1 MSHTALIDASTL
13 HAHLSDPDWVVMDC
27 RFSLADPEA
36 GRRAYHDGHL
46 PGAHYAHLDQDL
58 SNPVTLATG
67 RHPLPDPERLA
78 HKLGAWGIDHDT
90 QVVAYDDMGGML
102 AAARLWWL
110 LRWLGHTACAVLDGG
125 LPAWR
130 RAGLPL
136 TAEIP
141 AGRPTAFVPRPDDRL
156 WMNTEQVMTLPA
168 AEVLLDARAAARYRG
183 EVEPIDPVA
192 GHIPGALNLPTDGN
206 LTPEGHFLPVAALR
220 ERFAAVL
227 DDRAPATVIHACGSG
242 VTACHN
248 LLAMEAAG
256 LGGSRLYAGSWSEW
270 IRDPRRAVA
279 VGAA

>member
-1 MSHTALIDASTL
+1 MSHTTLIDASTL
-13 HAHLSDPDWVVMDC
+13 HTHRNDPNWVVIDC

-36 GRRAYHDGHL
+36 GRRAYRDNHL
-46 PGAHYAHLDQDL
+46 PGARYAHLDEDL
-58 SNPVTLATG
+58 SDPITPATG

-78 HKLGAWGIDHDT
+78 QKLGAWGIGHDT

-141 AGRPTAFVPRPDDRL
+141 AARPTAFVSRPDDRL
-156 WMNTEQVMTLPA
+156 WMSTEQVLALSAT
-168 AEVLLDARAAARYRG
+168 EVLLDARAAARYRG
-183 EVEPIDPVA
+183 EMEPIDPVA

-220 ERFAAVL
+220 ERFAAAL
-227 DDRAPATVIHACGSG
+227 DDRAPATVSPA
-242 VTACHN
+242 VTPARS
-248 LLAMEAAG
+248 A
-256 LGGSRLYAGSWSEW
+256 
-270 IRDPRRAVA
+270 PK
-279 VGAA
+279 

>member
-1 MSHTALIDASTL
+1 MSHTTLIDACTL
-13 HAHLSDPDWVVMDC
+13 HTHRNDPNWVVMDC

-36 GRRAYHDGHL
+36 GRRAYRDNHL
-46 PGAHYAHLDQDL
+46 PGAHYAHLDEDL
-58 SNPVTLATG
+58 SDPITPTTG
-67 RHPLPDPERLA
+67 RHPLPDPGRLA
-78 HKLGAWGIDHDT
+78 QKLGAWGIGHDT

-125 LPAWR
+125 LPTWR

-136 TAEIP
+136 TAEMP
-141 AGRPTAFVPRPDDRL
+141 AARPTAFVPQPDDRL
-156 WMNTEQVMTLPA
+156 WMSTEQVLTLSA
-168 AEVLLDARAAARYRG
+168 TEVLLDARAAARYRG
-183 EVEPIDPVA
+183 EMEPIDPVA

-220 ERFAAVL
+220 ERFAAAL
-227 DDRAPATVIHACGSG
+227 NDRSPATVIHACGSG

-270 IRDPRRAVA
+270 IRDPQRAVA
-279 VGAA
+279 VGVV

>member
-1 MSHTALIDASTL
+1 MSHTTLIDASTL
-13 HAHLSDPDWVVMDC
+13 HAHRNDPNWVVMDC

-36 GRRAYHDGHL
+36 GRRAYRDSHL
-46 PGAHYAHLDQDL
+46 PGAHYAHLDEDL
-58 SNPVTLATG
+58 SDPITPTTG
-67 RHPLPDPERLA
+67 RHPLPDPGRLA
-78 HKLGAWGIDHDT
+78 QKLGAWGIDHDT

-141 AGRPTAFVPRPDDRL
+141 AARPTAFVSRPDDRL
-156 WMNTEQVMTLPA
+156 WMSTEQVLALSST
-168 AEVLLDARAAARYRG
+168 EVLLDARAAARYRG
-183 EVEPIDPVA
+183 EMEPIDPVA

-206 LTPEGHFLPVAALR
+206 LTPEGHFLPVTALR
-220 ERFAAVL
+220 ERFAAAL

-270 IRDPRRAVA
+270 IRDPQRAVA
-279 VGAA
+279 VGAV